1 MKYLPTLNLRNNGI
15 HTAVITGQLRLLPGQ
30 RIQCVEGKR
39 SRFIS
44 VNNGVINAVHWS
56 GSGKATRSK
65 FLLRARLNRLDVQRV
80 AGTIDKRTAWV
91 TARELIACS

>member
-1 MKYLPTLNLRNNGI
+1 MRYLPTLNLWNPGVR
-15 HTAVITGQLRLLPGQ
+15 TAIVTGQLKLISGQ
-30 RIQCVEGKR
+30 WIQCGEGHK

-56 GSGKATRSK
+56 GTGKATRSK

-80 AGTIDKRTAWV
+80 AGTITKHTAWI